1 MFERW
6 LSSRQIKS
14 NDAIMFDIDDTLIR
28 STNGTAITPIVKLL
42 FTSRLIGYKIVI
54 ITARRPESRFYTKV
68 QLAGH
73 GIFPDVLEFCP
84 PEQKMQ
90 MKNNLSVTH
99 GYNFVLSVGDMPTDL
114 GGSEKSLLV
123 T

>member
-1 MFERW
+1 MAERW
-6 LSSRQIKS
+6 LVSRRRKV
-14 NDAIMFDIDDTLIR
+14 NDAVMFDIDDTLIR
-28 STNGTAITPIVKLL
+28 SSNDTAISHIVNLL

-54 ITARRPESRFYTKV
+54 ITARRPESRFYTEV
-68 QLAGH
+68 QLAAH
-73 GIFPDVLEFCP
+73 GIFPDVLEFCT
-84 PEQKMQ
+84 PEQKTQ

-114 GGSEKSLLV
+114 GGSEKSLLI